1 MGKTEAKVEAH
12 IGRQKSPQKEVCQKL
27 REIIHRTLPGI
38 EEEMKWGVP
47 AFGQSKFYIVAL
59 RDNVNLGFSLN
70 ELTADE
76 VKLFDGK
83 GKTMAHIEIR
93 DLKGIDDKRVIR
105 LLELVNS
112 KSN

>member
-1 MGKTEAKVEAH
+1 VAKTEGKVEEY

-27 REIIHRTLPGI
+27 REIIQRTLPGI
-38 EEEMKWGVP
+38 DEEMKWGVP
-47 AFGQSKFYIVAL
+47 AFAQGKFYIVAL
-59 RDNVNLGFSLN
+59 RDHVNLGFSLN

-93 DLKGIDDKRVIR
+93 NLKDIDHKRVIR

-112 KSN
+112 KSS